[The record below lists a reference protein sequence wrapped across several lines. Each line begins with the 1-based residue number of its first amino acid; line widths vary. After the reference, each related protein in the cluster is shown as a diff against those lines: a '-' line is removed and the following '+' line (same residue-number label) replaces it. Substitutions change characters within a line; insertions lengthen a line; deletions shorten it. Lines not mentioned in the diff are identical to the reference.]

1 MEIIETPHLKA
12 PKNSFAKT
20 VLMPGD
26 PLRSKYI
33 SETYLTS
40 PKLITNLRN
49 IQAYT
54 GKYKNKEI
62 SIISSGM
69 GIPSISIYSYEL
81 YKYFNVE
88 NIIRIGSAGGI
99 SKKIKIRDIVVA
111 LGVSTNSNFGNNYN
125 LKGNFCPIASYNLI
139 KKTDEIVN
147 KLNYKNVFFGNVL
160 SHDNFYDDCHDRV
173 YWSKM
178 GILASEMESL
188 GLYMV
193 AAKEGKNALA
203 MMTISDNLNTG
214 ESITI
219 EEREKCLNEMIVL
232 ALEVGIS
239 L

>member
-40 PKLITNLRN
+40 PKQITNIRN
-49 IQAYT
+49 IHAYT

-111 LGVSTNSNFGNNYN
+111 LGVSTNSNYGKKYN